1 MEFKILVS
9 KEAQS
14 DLENAFLYYRENV
27 NKKVATEFLKDFRK
41 TPTAIWQNPYFKIW
55 HDDFRG
61 KLMKKHPFIIFY
73 LMDIKENTIIVS
85 RIFHTSQ
92 NPEKYP

>member
-14 DLENAFLYYRENV
+14 DLQNAFLYYQENV

-41 TPTAIWQNPYFKIW
+41 TLTTIRQNPYFRIW

-61 KLMKKHPFIIFY
+61 KLMKKYPFIIFY
-73 LMDIKENTIIVS
+73 LTDIKENIIVIS

-92 NPEKYP
+92 SPEKYP

>member
-1 MEFKILVS
+1 MEFKILIS

-41 TPTAIWQNPYFKIW
+41 TLTTIRQNPYFKIW

-61 KLMKKHPFIIFY
+61 KLMKKYPFIIFY
-73 LMDIKENTIIVS
+73 LVDGKENIIVIS